1 MTVNTQVRLSGKIGA
16 MSEATPSPEPEA
28 TLAPESYG
36 RVDADGT
43 VYVTTA
49 DGERSVGQIPDV
61 PADEALAFFTRRFT
75 ALETEVGLLEE
86 RIKRGALNP
95 DDARKSVSSVKS
107 SVAHAHAVG
116 DLAGLVARLDSLAPV
131 LAEANEAR
139 KAERAKAHEV
149 TKAAKETMVAEAEKI
164 ALGNDWRGGVN
175 RFRTL
180 LDEWKALPRID
191 RATDDDLWHRFSSA
205 RTTYTRRRKAQFAEQ
220 SAKRDTAR
228 LAKETIVAEARE
240 IAATTEWGTGAGA
253 FRDLMTRWKAAGP
266 APRDI
271 DDQLWAEFRGIQ
283 DDFFARRTD
292 AASASTTEFS
302 ENLEA
307 KVALLDAAEK
317 DILPVRDVQAARQ
330 KYRTFLSHYNEH
342 GRVPR
347 EQIRPLEGRVRAI
360 EKAISEAEE
369 SEWRRTD
376 PETRERASG
385 TVTLLSDQI
394 AKLTAQLEKATASKD
409 TKKIAELTASITT
422 YESWLEQASKTLED
436 FSG

>member
-1 MTVNTQVRLSGKIGA
+1 
-16 MSEATPSPEPEA
+16 MSEATP
-28 TLAPESYG
+28 APESYG
-36 RVDADGT
+36 RVDPDGT

-49 DGERSVGQIPDV
+49 DGERSVGQIPGV

-95 DDARKSVSSVKS
+95 DEARRSISSVKS
-107 SVAHAHAVG
+107 SIADAHAVG
-116 DLAGLVARLDSLAPV
+116 DLGGLITRLDSLAPM

-139 KAERAKAHEV
+139 KAERAKAHDE
-149 TKAAKETMVAEAEKI
+149 TKAAKETMVAEAERI
-164 ALGNDWRGGVN
+164 AAGTDWRGGVN

-220 SAKRDTAR
+220 SAKRDSAR
-228 LAKETIVAEARE
+228 LAKEAIIAEARE
-240 IAATTEWGTGAGA
+240 VASTTEWGAGAGA

-266 APRDI
+266 APREI
-271 DDQLWAEFRGIQ
+271 DDTLWAEFRAIQ

-292 AASASTTEFS
+292 AATASNAEFGQ
-302 ENLEA
+302 NLEA
-307 KVALLDAAEK
+307 KLALLDEAEK
-317 DILPVRDVQAARQ
+317 DILPVKDVTTARQ
-330 KYRTFLSHYNEH
+330 KYRAFLSRYNEH

-347 EQIRPLEGRVRAI
+347 EQIRPLEARVRAI
-360 EKAISEAEE
+360 ERAISEAEE

-376 PETRERASG
+376 PETRERATG
-385 TVTLLSDQI
+385 TVSLLSDQI
-394 AKLTAQLEKATASKD
+394 AKLTAQLDAAKAAND
-409 TKKIAELTASITT
+409 NKKTAELTASIAT

>member
-1 MTVNTQVRLSGKIGA
+1 
-16 MSEATPSPEPEA
+16 MSEATP
-28 TLAPESYG
+28 APESYG

-49 DGERSVGQIPDV
+49 DGERSVGQIPGV
-61 PADEALAFFTRRFT
+61 PADEALAFFTRRFS

-95 DDARKSVSSVKS
+95 DEARRSISSVKS
-107 SVAHAHAVG
+107 SVSGAHAVG
-116 DLAGLVARLDSLAPV
+116 DLDGLLARLDSLTPV

-139 KAERAKAHEV
+139 KAERAKAHDE
-149 TKAAKETMVAEAEKI
+149 TKAAKETMVAEAERI
-164 ALGNDWRGGVN
+164 AAGNDWRGGVN

-220 SAKRDTAR
+220 SAKRDSAR
-228 LAKETIVAEARE
+228 MAKEAIIAEARE
-240 IAATTEWGTGAGA
+240 VAATTEWGAGAGA

-266 APRDI
+266 APREI
-271 DDQLWAEFRGIQ
+271 DDALWAEFRTIQ

-292 AASASTTEFS
+292 AATATNAEFGQ
-302 ENLEA
+302 NLEA
-307 KVALLDAAEK
+307 KLALLDAAEK
-317 DILPVRDVQAARQ
+317 DILPVRDVTTARQ

-347 EQIRPLEGRVRAI
+347 EQIRPLEARLRAL
-360 EKAISEAEE
+360 ERAISEAEE
-369 SEWRRTD
+369 HEWRRTD
-376 PETRERASG
+376 PETRDRATG
-385 TVTLLSDQI
+385 TVSLLSEQI
-394 AKLTAQLEKATASKD
+394 AKLTSQLDTAKAAQDARKV
-409 TKKIAELTASITT
+409 AELNASIAT